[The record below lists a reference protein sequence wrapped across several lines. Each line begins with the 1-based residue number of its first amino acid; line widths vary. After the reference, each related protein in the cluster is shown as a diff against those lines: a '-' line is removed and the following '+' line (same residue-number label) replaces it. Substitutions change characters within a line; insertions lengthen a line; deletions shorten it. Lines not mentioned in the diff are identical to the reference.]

1 MKQTIIGLSGHIDH
15 GKTALVQALTGV
27 NTDRLAEEQ
36 KRGMTI
42 DIGFAFLNENTTLI
56 DVPGHEK
63 FVKNMMAGVSSI
75 DVALLVVAA
84 DDGVM
89 PQTREHFGI
98 LNLLDIPL
106 GIIALNKSDLADD
119 DWLDLVEL
127 DIAELVKDSFMENAP
142 IIRVSATEGMG
153 IEALRQELLTIC
165 EKTPDKQDRGIFRMH
180 VDRVFS
186 MKGYGTV
193 VTGTVNSGRLKIGD
207 TIEILPGSVLSLIHI

>member
-27 NTDRLAEEQ
+27 NTDCLAEEQ

-42 DIGFAFLNENTTLI
+42 DIGFAFLNGNTTLI

-89 PQTREHFGI
+89 PQTREHFEI

-106 GIIALNKSDLADD
+106 GVIALNKTDLADN

-127 DIAELVKDSFMENAP
+127 DITELVKDSFMEDVP
-142 IIRVSATEGMG
+142 IIRVSATEGTG
-153 IEALRQELLTIC
+153 IEALKQKLLTIS
-165 EKTPDKQDRGIFRMH
+165 EKNPDKQDRAFR
-180 VDRVFS
+180 DRDSTAVWRHRRHP
-186 MKGYGTV
+186 GLGTIIDP
-193 VTGTVNSGRLKIGD
+193 GPRL
-207 TIEILPGSVLSLIHI
+207 TYR